1 MHVLRRLRVSPLRA
15 GFAASGVVTAFIA
28 AVILLGSVNSSPA
41 NDAGEMPP
49 PAVGVV
55 TIEAKPLAV
64 MNELPG
70 RIAATRVSE
79 VRAQVSGI
87 LQERVFTQGTLVKEG
102 DVLYRIDARLFRAR
116 VASAEASLARA
127 RSTLTNARQQMSR
140 QESLRKSNVTSGA
153 QYEAAVAA
161 LEQANAD
168 VAFAQAALDEAK
180 INLAY
185 TEVRAPI
192 TGIIGAA
199 LVTEGALV
207 TADGSQ
213 NLALIQQI
221 DPVYADFTQS
231 AQQLLTLRRA
241 VSEGRLESPAPG
253 EARVELLFD
262 DGSVYSKPGRLLF
275 ASASVDAT
283 TGQVTLRAE
292 FPNSTGDLLPGMY
305 VRIRVEQAVRQ
316 NAITIPQRAVLRTQD
331 GRAQVY
337 VVSADDTAVARDVT
351 LGQVQNGEW
360 LVEGGL
366 KAGERVIVDGVQKVV
381 AGGKV
386 AAEPWKPAA
395 SDQNSTA
402 QQEHAPEQQAQ

>member
-1 MHVLRRLRVSPLRA
+1 
-15 GFAASGVVTAFIA
+15 
-28 AVILLGSVNSSPA
+28 
-41 NDAGEMPP
+41 MPP
-49 PAVGVV
+49 PAVGVM
-55 TIEAKPLAV
+55 TIEARPLAV

-87 LQERVFTQGTLVKEG
+87 LQERVFTQGTPVTKG

-127 RSTLTNARQQMSR
+127 RSTLTNARNQMSR

-168 VAFAQAALDEAK
+168 VAFAQAALDEAR

-185 TEVRAPI
+185 TDVRAPI
-192 TGIIGAA
+192 SGIIGAA

-231 AQQLLTLRRA
+231 AQQLLALRRA
-241 VSEGRLESPAPG
+241 VNEGKLAFPAPG

-262 DGSVYSKPGRLLF
+262 DDSVYSKPGRLLF

-292 FPNSTGDLLPGMY
+292 FPNSDGDLLPGMY
-305 VRIRVEQAVRQ
+305 VRVRVEQAVHQ
-316 NAITIPQRAVLRTQD
+316 HAITIPQRAVLRTQD

-337 VVSADDTAVARDVT
+337 VVSADDTAVAREVR
-351 LGQVQNGEW
+351 LGQVQNDEW
-360 LVEGGL
+360 LVEAGL
-366 KAGERVIVDGVQKVV
+366 KAGERVVIDGVQKVV

-386 AAEPWKPAA
+386 AAEPWNPAA
-395 SDQNSTA
+395 TNQKSAA
-402 QQEHAPEQQAQ
+402 QQERAPDQPAQ